1 MLKST
6 AARAFDPGDT
16 VLQEEPAFVLPND
29 YQLKAGAGLLSAVCE
44 ASGMP
49 PDAEMAIRIAAVLD
63 IWLCASVPER
73 DALHDMFGLPD
84 DGGPMSDFVLALIR
98 DMQGIFEPIAQCNVE
113 ELGHAVLVWLL
124 SAYTTKDGCAMFT
137 LGHRANHCCRP
148 NIAYHNMP
156 GKAGRN
162 TLVFRALRTIGK
174 GEPLQVSYLVGHE
187 LMAPRTVRQV

>member
-1 MLKST
+1 MMKST
-6 AARAFDPGDT
+6 AARAFNPGDT

-63 IWLCASVPER
+63 IWLGASASER
-73 DALHDMFGLPD
+73 EALRNMFGLPD
-84 DGGPMSDFVLALIR
+84 DGGPMSDFILALVT
-98 DMQGIFEPIAQCNVE
+98 DVQGLFEPMAECSVE
-113 ELGHAVLVWLL
+113 ELGHTVLVWLL

-148 NIAYHNMP
+148 NIAYHNVP